1 MSDKASQGKAS
12 NPMIALLTGELHQ
25 SNVAIAQGLTEVA
38 ARGLLNAHDIM
49 RPDHHDHKLRQQI
62 HLLAYPKK
70 TTYKAQ
76 QIARERVT
84 KLRVPLM
91 AILWK
96 YGYFTDKAYNVDI
109 KKDKIKLE

>member
-38 ARGLLNAHDIM
+38 ALRLLNAHDIM

-76 QIARERVT
+76 QINRERVT

-96 YGYFTDKAYNVDI
+96 YGYFTDAAYKVNLKEDETI
-109 KKDKIKLE
+109 LE